1 MPNEIAKDE
10 NQELPKFKDVLKS
23 EPQLM
28 DQSYQ
33 DPVNLPKVYPVFES
47 QLLE

>member
-10 NQELPKFKDVLKS
+10 NQELTKFKDVFKS
-23 EPQLM
+23 EPKLM

-33 DPVNLPKVYPVFES
+33 NPIDLP
-47 QLLE
+47 